1 MWGMY
6 EVRYPTLVPQCTQL
20 VVGTGFHTRSAQDE
34 DVDDELDVD
43 GEEGF
48 GEPQFTEGD
57 ILPITHPGPT
67 VNQDVEVE
75 IEGDIE
81 DEAQREQKTL
91 RDLVAEGKV
100 VQNISHARLD
110 PVRTEMEQVISV
122 ADTDGMDFAILAAR
136 RKGDKSS
143 LITALEA
150 KVKQLVI
157 RTLTPS
163 LWLQLKSSHSG
174 SNTCLILHV
183 FALSD
188 MSRSIQRTDHLD
200 RMLAHML
207 QRVLASLSWLH
218 QTVSNLQTHHRSD

>member
-1 MWGMY
+1 M
-6 EVRYPTLVPQCTQL
+6 
-20 VVGTGFHTRSAQDE
+20 RSAQDE

-57 ILPITHPGPT
+57 ILPVTHPGPT
-67 VNQDVEVE
+67 VDQDVEVE

-100 VQNISHARLD
+100 VRDISHTRLD
-110 PVRTEMEQVISV
+110 PARTEMEEVIDV
-122 ADTDGMDFAILAAR
+122 ADTDKIDFAILAAR
-136 RKGDKSS
+136 RRGDKSS

-157 RTLTPS
+157 RTFTPS
-163 LWLQLKSSHSG
+163 LRLQLKSSYSG
-174 SNTCLILHV
+174 SNTCLVLHV
-183 FALSD
+183 FTLSN
-188 MSRSIQRTDHLD
+188 MSRSIQRTNHLD

-207 QRVLASLSWLH
+207 QRMLASLSRFH
-218 QTVSNLQTHHRSD
+218 QTVSNLQTHHGSD

>member
-1 MWGMY
+1 M
-6 EVRYPTLVPQCTQL
+6 
-20 VVGTGFHTRSAQDE
+20 RSAQDE

-57 ILPITHPGPT
+57 ILPVTHLGPT
-67 VNQDVEVE
+67 VDQDVEVE

-100 VQNISHARLD
+100 VRDISHTRLD
-110 PVRTEMEQVISV
+110 PARTEMEEVIDV
-122 ADTDGMDFAILAAR
+122 ADTDKIDFAILAAR
-136 RKGDKSS
+136 RRGDKSS

-157 RTLTPS
+157 RTFTPS
-163 LWLQLKSSHSG
+163 LRLQLKSSYSG
-174 SNTCLILHV
+174 SNTCLVLHV
-183 FALSD
+183 FTLSN
-188 MSRSIQRTDHLD
+188 MSRSIQRTNHLD

-207 QRVLASLSWLH
+207 QRMLASLSRFH
-218 QTVSNLQTHHRSD
+218 QTVSNLQTHHGSD